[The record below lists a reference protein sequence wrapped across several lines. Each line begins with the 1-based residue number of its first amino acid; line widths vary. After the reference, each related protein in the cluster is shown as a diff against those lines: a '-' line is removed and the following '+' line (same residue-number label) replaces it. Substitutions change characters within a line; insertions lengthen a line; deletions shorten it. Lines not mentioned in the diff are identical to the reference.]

1 MWLVGVEITTPIQRD
16 NSEEKLITAKTL
28 PCYVKRI
35 KSNSNTQQ
43 DPSSS
48 STSTSNNNNSR
59 KVEFTLIEGRNR
71 QIRRMAEAV
80 GLEVVALHRISFAG
94 IRLKGLSQGNW
105 CELTGSEMK
114 IVQEALLQNK
124 NGQSRSVEQRPNKRM
139 NE

>member
-1 MWLVGVEITTPIQRD
+1 MVGLLGVEITTPIQRD

-35 KSNSNTQQ
+35 KSNINTQQ
-43 DPSSS
+43 DSSS
-48 STSTSNNNNSR
+48 STSTSYSR

-105 CELTGSEMK
+105 CELSGSEMK

-124 NGQSRSVEQRPNKRM
+124 TKSGQREAQ
-139 NE
+139 

>member
-1 MWLVGVEITTPIQRD
+1 MLGVEITTPIQRD

-35 KSNSNTQQ
+35 KSNINTQQ
-43 DPSSS
+43 DSSS
-48 STSTSNNNNSR
+48 STSTSYSR

-105 CELTGSEMK
+105 CELSGSEMK

-124 NGQSRSVEQRPNKRM
+124 SKSGQREAQ
-139 NE
+139 

>member
-1 MWLVGVEITTPIQRD
+1 MVGVEITTPIQRD
-16 NSEEKLITAKTL
+16 NEEKLITAKTL

-35 KSNSNTQQ
+35 KS
-43 DPSSS
+43 SSS
-48 STSTSNNNNSR
+48 STQDSLSTREGSSSSSSSNNSR

-105 CELTGSEMK
+105 CELTGAEMK
-114 IVQEALLQNK
+114 IIQEALLQTK
-124 NGQSRSVEQRPNKRM
+124 SGQSRNAVRRPN
-139 NE
+139 E

>member
-1 MWLVGVEITTPIQRD
+1 MLGVEITTPIQRD

-35 KSNSNTQQ
+35 KSNINTQQ
-43 DPSSS
+43 DSSS
-48 STSTSNNNNSR
+48 STSTSYSR

-105 CELTGSEMK
+105 CELSSSEMK

-124 NGQSRSVEQRPNKRM
+124 NKSGKR
-139 NE
+139 EAQ

>member
-1 MWLVGVEITTPIQRD
+1 LVAGVEITTPIQRD
-16 NSEEKLITAKTL
+16 NEEKLITAKTL

-35 KSNSNTQQ
+35 RGTVQ
-43 DPSSS
+43 DPNNNDRDSSS
-48 STSTSNNNNSR
+48 SR

-94 IRLKGLSQGNW
+94 IRLKGLSEGNW

-124 NGQSRSVEQRPNKRM
+124 STRSGRLKE
-139 NE
+139 

>member
-1 MWLVGVEITTPIQRD
+1 MTIDRVVDWLVGWMLGVEITTPIQRD

-35 KSNSNTQQ
+35 KSNINTQQ
-43 DPSSS
+43 DSSS
-48 STSTSNNNNSR
+48 STSTSYSR

-105 CELTGSEMK
+105 CELSGSEMK

-124 NGQSRSVEQRPNKRM
+124 SKSGQREAQ
-139 NE
+139 

>member
-1 MWLVGVEITTPIQRD
+1 MVGLLGVEITTPIQRD

-35 KSNSNTQQ
+35 KRNINTQQ
-43 DPSSS
+43 DSSS
-48 STSTSNNNNSR
+48 STSTSYSR

-105 CELTGSEMK
+105 CELSGSEMK

-124 NGQSRSVEQRPNKRM
+124 NKSGQREAQ
-139 NE
+139 